1 MRISDW
7 SSDVCSSDL
16 VAAIDADLRTV
27 TTVDD
32 TPHAVQIGAAN
43 ALQAGAQ
50 MRRQWQ
56 RRNARI
62 VSRHDRLSYGCTPS
76 RWLHRSGGRR
86 AAACFGL
93 PSIRPACRD
102 APAAREIGRA
112 TCRGRVGQYGLLAG
126 VAVSLK
132 KKKTIHS
139 KNTHNN

>member
-1 MRISDW
+1 MFAVVAGHQCRCTAAGAVRKRAARRFGEARIGRQTQIVIAAEVDA
-7 SSDVCSSDL
+7 

-76 RWLHRSGGRR
+76 RWLDRKS
-86 AAACFGL
+86 
-93 PSIRPACRD
+93 
-102 APAAREIGRA
+102 
-112 TCRGRVGQYGLLAG
+112 V
-126 VAVSLK
+126 V
-132 KKKTIHS
+132 
-139 KNTHNN
+139 